1 MHTTLYALKPWY
13 GRRLAGIRR
22 VLVAWR
28 VSPHAVT
35 AACVGCGAVAG
46 AALATLRPGL
56 WLACVVTVAL
66 AARLAAAN
74 LDGAIARE
82 RGRTSRAG
90 SVLNELGDRLAE
102 LATLAGCLVLAPGT
116 LVVVA
121 AGASL
126 LPSWVS
132 LAGAAA
138 GAPRLQ
144 GGPAGKTERCVLLVG
159 FAASGSPWWLVALAT
174 GALLTA
180 IVRLVRLCRRDRAT
194 PQLDATVRSGP
205 PVSPEVAA

>member
-13 GRRLAGIRR
+13 ARRLAGIRR
-22 VLVAWR
+22 LLIAWR

-35 AACVGCGAVAG
+35 TASIGFGAAAG
-46 AALATLRPGL
+46 AALATLRPGI
-56 WLACVVTVAL
+56 WLALVVTVAL
-66 AARLAAAN
+66 AARLAAVN
-74 LDGAIARE
+74 LDGAVARE
-82 RGRTSRAG
+82 RGQVSRTG
-90 SVLNELGDRLAE
+90 SVINELGDRLAE
-102 LATLAGCLVLAPGT
+102 LAALAGCLVLAPGT
-116 LVVVA
+116 LVAVA

-138 GAPRLQ
+138 GSPRLQ

-159 FAASGSPWWLVALAT
+159 FAATGSPWWLVTLTA

-180 IVRLVRLCRRDRAT
+180 ALRLVQLCRRDPTGT
-194 PQLDATVRSGP
+194 PPSLAEPHGVP
-205 PVSPEVAA
+205 A